1 MALRKG
7 IVVAV
12 HPEDHSV
19 DLVLADSF
27 ARLSGVQVCAGSASS
42 RSGGIDL
49 PDVGVRADK
58 WDITRPTGEEVQAL
72 VDYVGRVP
80 VVVGFIYPQISQMT
94 HRDAKL
100 RYSRHTSDVQTYT
113 DGDGNMGLLHPSGA
127 HIVIGTDPT
136 PKDFSGQ
143 NADKSLAI
151 DRNTS
156 SNVLVKIELAG
167 KAVVLTLKPDGEMS
181 VECAN
186 ATIKA
191 TESILFNA
199 GQKIVL
205 DAPDTQITGTLEV
218 KEQVTVD
225 SDIMSTGDQIAG
237 PDGISQIRHIHTADG
252 KPDTPGPTSPPLP

>member
-19 DLVLADSF
+19 DLVLVDNY
-27 ARLSGVQVCAGSASS
+27 ARLVGVQVSAGSASS

-49 PDVGVRADK
+49 PDVEVRADK
-58 WDITRPTGEEVQAL
+58 WNIAEKTGQEVQAL

-80 VVVGFIYPQISQMT
+80 IVTGFIYPQISQMT
-94 HRDAKL
+94 HQDGKL
-100 RYSRHTSDVQTYT
+100 RYNRHTSDVQTYT

-127 HIVIGTDPT
+127 HITIGTAPD
-136 PKDFSGQ
+136 PKDFSAQ
-143 NADKSLAI
+143 NFDKNLTI
-151 DRNTS
+151 DRNTK
-156 SNVLVKIELAG
+156 NKVYMRVALAG
-167 KAVVLTLKPDGEMS
+167 NVAVLTMTPDGACTLHLDKTLDI
-181 VECAN
+181 ECTT

-191 TESILFNA
+191 KE
-199 GQKIVL
+199 KIVL

-218 KEQVTVD
+218 KEQVTVN
-225 SDIMSTGDQIAG
+225 SDIVSMGDQIAG
-237 PDGISQIRHIHTADG
+237 PNQISQIRHIHTADG